1 MDFLGPREVVIVV
14 GILALVAIILDGARR
29 MKRNR
34 YEKLQMSSRNLH
46 KNSDAAQNEDHD
58 GLDES
63 QFPSGGSRLIG
74 SRTIDDNSVPQ
85 GHAFNFD
92 RTPQQENFDLDN
104 SIFATPE
111 ATPNASPDLKAST
124 HQGSSELAGNSQ
136 EVLVVHLVADKGA
149 TIDGGHLLDTA
160 LAAGLRYG
168 GMKIFH
174 RHLSD
179 DGSGPVLFSMANLV
193 NPGTFDLNTIKSIS
207 TPGITLF
214 MELDEIEDPVA
225 AFDLMIESIDILAA
239 KGPFNVMDESRSSM
253 TRQTIDHYRQLA
265 KSAASRARA
274 GKD

>member
-29 MKRNR
+29 IKRNR

-46 KNSDAAQNEDHD
+46 KNSDAAKHEDHD

-63 QFPSGGSRLIG
+63 QFPSGGSRLVG
-74 SRTIDDNSVPQ
+74 SRAFDDNSVPQ

-111 ATPNASPDLKAST
+111 ATTNTSPAKKTSN
-124 HQGSSELAGNSQ
+124 HQGSSEPAGSSQ
-136 EVLVVHLVADKGA
+136 DVLVVHLVADKGA
-149 TIDGGHLLDTA
+149 TVDGGHLLDTA

-168 GMKIFH
+168 EMKIFH
-174 RHLSD
+174 RHLND

-193 NPGTFDLNTIKSIS
+193 NPGTYDLNTIKSIA

-214 MELDEIEDPVA
+214 MEPNEIEDPVA

-265 KSAASRARA
+265 KSAASRA

>member
-29 MKRNR
+29 IKRNR

-46 KNSDAAQNEDHD
+46 KNSDAAQYENHD

-74 SRTIDDNSVPQ
+74 SRTFDDNSVPQ

-111 ATPNASPDLKAST
+111 ATTKPSPAQKAST
-124 HQGSSELAGNSQ
+124 HQGSSELAGSSQ

-168 GMKIFH
+168 EMKIFH
-174 RHLSD
+174 RHLND

-193 NPGTFDLNTIKSIS
+193 NPGTFHLNTIKSIA

-214 MELDEIEDPVA
+214 MELNEIEDPVA

-265 KSAASRARA
+265 KSAASRA